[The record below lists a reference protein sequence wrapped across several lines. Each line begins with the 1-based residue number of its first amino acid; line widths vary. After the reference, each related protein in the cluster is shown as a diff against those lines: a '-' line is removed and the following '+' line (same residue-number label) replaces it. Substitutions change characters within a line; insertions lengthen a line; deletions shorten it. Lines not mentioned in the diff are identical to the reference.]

1 MSELEKYLGKCIL
14 TPEEEFKNLYPLKE
28 KPTLKNIN
36 DSNINLNDLIY
47 FQINRNIVGLYKEF
61 LKILEENKD
70 SSARME
76 ETLDRAGFEI
86 NKLSDIN
93 HKKHRKLVLDKS
105 NDCLRELKELLNKVN
120 IRPN

>member
-1 MSELEKYLGKCIL
+1 M
-14 TPEEEFKNLYPLKE
+14 PE
-28 KPTLKNIN
+28 LKNIDN
-36 DSNINLNDLIY
+36 LSNNLNDLIY
-47 FQINRNIVGLYKEF
+47 FQINRNIVNLYKEF
-61 LKILEENKD
+61 LRILEENKD

-76 ETLDRAGFEI
+76 ETLTRAGFEI

-120 IRPN
+120 IRPNNLKYID